1 MEQNEASKARG
12 KKKKKAW
19 HEINHPA
26 EKGHG
31 HGPAIIVENIADVFL
46 VDNFYVKG
54 QIQEEAKEI
63 NFCGYTC
70 LSWRALISGKVIKKQ
85 FVFYERWE
93 FFSSKIKPTWCQVCY
108 LIISTQYIVYD

>member
-1 MEQNEASKARG
+1 MEQNEASKARE

-46 VDNFYVKG
+46 ADNFYVKG

-63 NFCGYTC
+63 NFRGYIC
-70 LSWRALISGKVIKKQ
+70 LSWRALISGKVTKKQ

-93 FFSSKIKPTWCQVCY
+93 FSIQRSNQHDAWYVIW
-108 LIISTQYIVYD
+108 

>member
-1 MEQNEASKARG
+1 MKLVKLG
-12 KKKKKAW
+12 KKKKKKAW

-31 HGPAIIVENIADVFL
+31 HGPVIIVENIANVFL

-63 NFCGYTC
+63 NFRGYTC

-93 FFSSKIKPTWCQVCY
+93 FSLQRSNQHDARYVIW
-108 LIISTQYIVYD
+108 

>member
-1 MEQNEASKARG
+1 MKLVKLEE

-19 HEINHPA
+19 HEINHLV

-46 VDNFYVKG
+46 AYNFYVKG
-54 QIQEEAKEI
+54 KIQEEAKEI
-63 NFCGYTC
+63 NFRGYMC
-70 LSWRALISGKVIKKQ
+70 LSWRALISGKVTKKK

-93 FFSSKIKPTWCQVCY
+93 FSLQRSNQHDARYVI
-108 LIISTQYIVYD
+108 

>member
-1 MEQNEASKARG
+1 MKLVKL
-12 KKKKKAW
+12 KKKNAW

-46 VDNFYVKG
+46 ADNFYVKG

-63 NFCGYTC
+63 NFRGYMC
-70 LSWRALISGKVIKKQ
+70 KLVSPYFREGN
-85 FVFYERWE
+85 
-93 FFSSKIKPTWCQVCY
+93 
-108 LIISTQYIVYD
+108 

>member
-1 MEQNEASKARG
+1 MDQQKAR
-12 KKKKKAW
+12 

-54 QIQEEAKEI
+54 QIQEEAKRS
-63 NFCGYTC
+63 T
-70 LSWRALISGKVIKKQ
+70 LWL
-85 FVFYERWE
+85 
-93 FFSSKIKPTWCQVCY
+93 Y
-108 LIISTQYIVYD
+108 LFKLESPYFREGN